1 MPQLV
6 SEHIRD
12 TGLPI
17 DTYFGDWAV
26 EVGFKD
32 VHDLRVDLLRSR
44 MVRKVLAEVAREAAA
59 ALDG

>member
-1 MPQLV
+1 MDQLV
-6 SEHIRD
+6 MEHMRD

-17 DTYFGDWAV
+17 DTFYGDWAV
-26 EVGFKD
+26 EAGFKD
-32 VHDLRVDLLRSR
+32 VHDLKVDLMRSR